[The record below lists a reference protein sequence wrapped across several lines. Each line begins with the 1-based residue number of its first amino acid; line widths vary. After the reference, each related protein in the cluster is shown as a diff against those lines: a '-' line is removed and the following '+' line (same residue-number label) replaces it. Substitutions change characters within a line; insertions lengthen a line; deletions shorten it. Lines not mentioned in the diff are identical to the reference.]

1 MFDILDDMRG
11 IDQNGDKMPTAQVYG
26 TIYVPSVTGDVIAH
40 AKERY
45 PDISITYDHVSAVLT
60 FKDNDGSVLATE
72 IILDGAD
79 PTMTPVLTNKE
90 DGRYYYTFLGWGK
103 VQDGEVDPDAL
114 KNIQA
119 DTVVYAIYALEE
131 KTFTVRFFNGTELL
145 AVFTDVPYGS
155 SIEYD
160 EIPVYSGVGNAGDY
174 LFTGWSMVPENITS
188 DMDCYAQF
196 QFVGLYFRQYLNGT
210 LLSYEDT
217 DNLDTVASF
226 AFAGERNLVSVSMP
240 VLAAASEKCFW
251 GCDALTDVN
260 LPKVL
265 ATNPNAF
272 YYCAALEYLKLPEL
286 TILNTG
292 DSFANLPALKELRLP
307 KNTSTLA
314 NNQIFNC
321 LNLELL
327 DLGVTA
333 EIGATLSNT
342 GFTKLT
348 TLILR
353 NGTEVVTP
361 YTDVIFHANTP
372 IAQGAGKILVPRSM
386 VASYKAHSA
395 WGAYSDVIYAIEDHP
410 DICE

>member
-1 MFDILDDMRG
+1 
-11 IDQNGDKMPTAQVYG
+11 
-26 TIYVPSVTGDVIAH
+26 
-40 AKERY
+40 
-45 PDISITYDHVSAVLT
+45 
-60 FKDNDGSVLATE
+60 
-72 IILDGAD
+72 
-79 PTMTPVLTNKE
+79 
-90 DGRYYYTFLGWGK
+90 
-103 VQDGEVDPDAL
+103 
-114 KNIQA
+114 
-119 DTVVYAIYALEE
+119 
-131 KTFTVRFFNGTELL
+131 
-145 AVFTDVPYGS
+145 
-155 SIEYD
+155 
-160 EIPVYSGVGNAGDY
+160 
-174 LFTGWSMVPENITS
+174 MVPENITS

-240 VLAAASEKCFW
+240 VLTAASEKCFW

-372 IAQGAGKILVPRSM
+372 IAQGTGKILVPRSM